1 LRPAAGAAPVILPRN
16 SSSIDAGPGAFRCA
30 RARLFLA
37 PIAIHLAVALRH
49 RFVRRDRVTS
59 WVIDGAPI

>member
-1 LRPAAGAAPVILPRN
+1 MLGRAHSGAHAPR
-16 SSSIDAGPGAFRCA
+16 R
-30 RARLFLA
+30 FLA
-37 PIAIHLAVALRH
+37 PIAIHLAAAPRH